1 MDGLEQMSLQTVL
14 SAIGRELESCK
25 GEGKV
30 ADYIPEL
37 GNVDPDKFGIHL
49 TTLTSEHF
57 AYGDTEE
64 KFSIQSISKVFALA
78 LVFEREGERLWR
90 RVGVEPS
97 GNPFNSLAQLEY
109 EAGIPRNPFINAGA
123 LVICDHLIS
132 HCSMPKQ
139 TMMGFFRTL
148 AGSPLISFNQR
159 VYESEKAHGY
169 RNRALINLMKS
180 YNNITNDLEQVLD
193 LYFFICSV
201 EMTCRELAQAASFL
215 ANGGVNP
222 LTGQQIVSSS
232 KAKRI
237 NTIMQLC
244 GFYDEAGE
252 FSFKVGLPGKSGVG
266 GGIIAVHPG
275 KYSIAAWSP
284 RLNAKGNSCLAM
296 KALELFTTKT
306 KMSIF

>member
-1 MDGLEQMSLQTVL
+1 MDSCQQISLQAVL
-14 SAIGRELESCK
+14 EEIAQELEAYK

-37 GNVDPDKFGIHL
+37 ANVNPDKFGIHI
-49 TTLTSEHF
+49 TTLTAEHF

-64 KFSIQSISKVFALA
+64 KFSIQSISKVFSLA
-78 LVFEREGERLWR
+78 LVFEREGDRLWK

-123 LVICDHLIS
+123 LVICDYLIS

-139 TMMGFFRTL
+139 TIMGFFRSLT
-148 AGSPLISFNQR
+148 GNPFVSFNQR
-159 VYESEKAHGY
+159 VYHSEKLHSY

-180 YNNITNDLEQVLD
+180 YGNIMNDLEEVLD

-201 EMTCRELAQAASFL
+201 EMTCRELAQSALFL
-215 ANGGVNP
+215 ANGGINP
-222 LTGQQIVSSS
+222 LDGQRIVSSS
-232 KAKRI
+232 RAKRI

-266 GGIIAVHPG
+266 GGIMAVHPG
-275 KYSIAAWSP
+275 KYSIGVWSP

-296 KALELFTTKT
+296 KTLELFTTKT

>member
-1 MDGLEQMSLQTVL
+1 MESRDDIPLQAVI
-14 SAIGRELESCK
+14 SAIGTQLEACK
-25 GEGKV
+25 GEGKI

-49 TTLTSEHF
+49 TTLEAEHF

-64 KFSIQSISKVFALA
+64 KFSIQSIAKVFSLA
-78 LVFEREGERLWR
+78 LVFEREGERLWQ

-97 GNPFNSLAQLEY
+97 GNPFNSLFQLEN
-109 EAGIPRNPFINAGA
+109 EGGIPRNPFINAGA
-123 LVICDHLIS
+123 LVICDYLTS

-139 TMMGFFRTL
+139 TMLGFLRNLT
-148 AGSPLISFNQR
+148 GNPLISFNQR

-180 YNNITNDLEQVLD
+180 YGNINNDLETVLD

-201 EMTCRELAQAASFL
+201 EMTCRELAQAGTFL

-222 LTGQQIVSSS
+222 LTGQHIVSGS
-232 KAKRI
+232 KTKRI

-266 GGIIAVHPG
+266 GGIMAVHPG
-275 KYSIAAWSP
+275 KYSIAVWSP